1 MGLMEYAHDTWF
13 ARPNHEQVPVMSV
26 GVGKFLMASK
36 SFGDGVI
43 PVRVI
48 VSPVNVTVSRQ
59 NSNFSEFKTI
69 PFLYRVLNS
78 PQCGKKLIRWY
89 NQTML
94 YHQHISLYV
103 VQYL

>member
-48 VSPVNVTVSRQ
+48 VSPVNVIVSGRIQ
-59 NSNFSEFKTI
+59 I
-69 PFLYRVLNS
+69 FL
-78 PQCGKKLIRWY
+78 
-89 NQTML
+89 
-94 YHQHISLYV
+94 SLK
-103 VQYL
+103 QYLFCTEY